1 MTIRRTIGFSAVGA
15 LTWASAASAHG
26 IGSRGDLPIPKN
38 FFLVAAM
45 LAVVIS
51 FFVAAV
57 MWQTARLAT
66 MSQGRPLGGWTGR
79 LATIG
84 VPVGRTIGL
93 VAFVVVVIAAW
104 GGPTNP
110 SDNIAPVAVYVVFWI
125 LLLWACALF
134 GDLWRALN
142 PWDTI
147 AMYASGR
154 IGPAK
159 APMPDD
165 GRLLVTSHWP
175 AVAGLFAFQW
185 LELAHPE
192 PSNPRVLAVAI
203 TAYSLIVFAAA
214 ARWGRAWIQTG
225 EGFTVLFTLAAAIAP
240 FGRDSNGRRVIRR
253 PFSGLAA
260 VPARRGLSAVVVT
273 VIGGTTFDGISRSRW
288 FVDAFGDVQGWE
300 RSAIN
305 TVGLV
310 GAILAVA
317 VLYLVGTRLVA
328 RIGRG
333 DARRT
338 AVRFAPSLVP
348 IAVAYSVAHYF
359 SLAMFEGQ
367 SAWRLLSDPYGQ
379 GWNLFGTADH
389 QIDYRVM
396 GATTIALVQT
406 MAIVIG
412 HIAGV
417 ILAHDRALED
427 FGQKRATA
435 SQIPM
440 LAVMVALTLTG
451 LTLLLSA

>member
-1 MTIRRTIGFSAVGA
+1 MTMRRAIGLSVVGA
-15 LTWASAASAHG
+15 LAWASTASGHG

-38 FFLVAAM
+38 FFLVAAV

-57 MWQTARLAT
+57 MWQQPRLAA
-66 MSQGRPLGGWTGR
+66 MSQGRVIGRWTTRLASVAIPLG
-79 LATIG
+79 
-84 VPVGRTIGL
+84 RTLGL
-93 VAFVVVVIAAW
+93 LAFVVVLIAAW

-110 SDNIAPVAVYVVFWI
+110 SDNIAPVGVYVVFWI
-125 LLLWACALF
+125 ILLWVCALV
-134 GDLWRALN
+134 GNVWRALN

-154 IGPAK
+154 MGPA
-159 APMPDD
+159 PEPRPDD
-165 GRLLVTSHWP
+165 RRLATSYWP
-175 AVAGLFAFQW
+175 AAAGLAAFQW
-185 LELAHPE
+185 LELAHPD

-203 TAYSLIVFAAA
+203 TAYSLLVFAAA

-225 EGFTVLFTLAAAIAP
+225 EGFTVLFTLASAIAP
-240 FGRDSNGRRVIRR
+240 FGRDSSGRRVVRR
-253 PFSGLAA
+253 PFAGLTA
-260 VPARRGLSAVVVT
+260 VPERRGLAAVVVT
-273 VIGGTTFDGISRSRW
+273 VIGGTTFDGVSRSRW

-305 TVGLV
+305 TAGLV

-317 VLYLVGTRLVA
+317 ILYLAGIWLVA

-333 DARRT
+333 DVRRT
-338 AVRFAPSLVP
+338 AVRFASSLVP

-359 SLAMFEGQ
+359 SLAVFEGQ

-389 QIDYRVM
+389 EIDYRVM
-396 GATTIALVQT
+396 GTTTIALVQT
-406 MAIVIG
+406 IAIVIG

-417 ILAHDRALED
+417 IVAHDRAIED

>member
-1 MTIRRTIGFSAVGA
+1 MTTRQAIGLSAVGA
-15 LTWASAASAHG
+15 LTWASAAFGHG

-45 LAVVIS
+45 LAVVVS

-57 MWQTARLAT
+57 MWQEPRLAT
-66 MSQGRPLGGWTGR
+66 MSEGHPLGRWTAR
-79 LATIG
+79 LAAVAVLIS
-84 VPVGRTIGL
+84 RTLGL
-93 VAFVVVVIAAW
+93 LAFVVVVIAAW

-125 LLLWACALF
+125 ILLWVCALV
-134 GDLWRALN
+134 GNVWRALN

-154 IGPAK
+154 MGPAP
-159 APMPDD
+159 APKPDD
-165 GRLLVTSHWP
+165 RRFVTSHWP
-175 AVAGLFAFQW
+175 AVVGLVAFQW
-185 LELAHPE
+185 LELAHPD

-225 EGFTVLFTLAAAIAP
+225 EGFTVLLGLAAAIAP
-240 FGRDSNGRRVIRR
+240 FGRDSSGRRVVRR

-260 VPARRGLSAVVVT
+260 VPERRGLAAVVLS

-288 FVDAFGDVQGWE
+288 FVDTFGDVQGWE
-300 RSAIN
+300 RSAIS
-305 TVGLV
+305 TAGLV
-310 GAILAVA
+310 GAIAAVSI
-317 VLYLVGTRLVA
+317 LYLAGIWLVA
-328 RIGRG
+328 HIGRG
-333 DARRT
+333 DVRRT
-338 AVRFAPSLVP
+338 AVRFAASLVP

-359 SLAMFEGQ
+359 SLAVFEGQ

-406 MAIVIG
+406 IAIVIG
-412 HIAGV
+412 HMAGV
-417 ILAHDRALED
+417 ILAHDRALQD
-427 FGQKRATA
+427 FGPKRATA

>member
-1 MTIRRTIGFSAVGA
+1 MTTRQAIGLSAVGA
-15 LTWASAASAHG
+15 LTWASAAFGHG

-45 LAVVIS
+45 LAVVVS

-57 MWQTARLAT
+57 MWQEPRLAT
-66 MSQGRPLGGWTGR
+66 MSEGHPLGRWTAR
-79 LATIG
+79 LAAVA
-84 VPVGRTIGL
+84 VPIGRTLGL
-93 VAFVVVVIAAW
+93 LAFVVVVIAAW

-125 LLLWACALF
+125 ILLWVCALV
-134 GDLWRALN
+134 GNVWRALN

-154 IGPAK
+154 MGPAP
-159 APMPDD
+159 APKPDD
-165 GRLLVTSHWP
+165 GRFVTSHWP
-175 AVAGLFAFQW
+175 AAAGLVAFQW
-185 LELAHPE
+185 LELAHPD

-225 EGFTVLFTLAAAIAP
+225 EGFTVLFGLAAAIAP
-240 FGRDSNGRRVIRR
+240 FGRDSSGCRVVRR

-260 VPARRGLSAVVVT
+260 VPERRGLAAVVLS

-288 FVDAFGDVQGWE
+288 FVDTFGDVQGWE

-305 TVGLV
+305 TAGLV
-310 GAILAVA
+310 GAIAAVSI
-317 VLYLVGTRLVA
+317 LYLAGIWLVA
-328 RIGRG
+328 HIGRG
-333 DARRT
+333 DVRRT
-338 AVRFAPSLVP
+338 AVRFAASLVP

-359 SLAMFEGQ
+359 SLAVFEGQ

-406 MAIVIG
+406 IAIVIG
-412 HIAGV
+412 HMAGV
-417 ILAHDRALED
+417 ILAHDRALQD
-427 FGQKRATA
+427 FGPKRATA